1 MAKNNAFSE
10 FVSEVTFSHFTAEKL
25 KNLLVPVPP
34 LSLQEKFELIYKKF
48 NELLNDKYNNDE
60 LSFILLSNSI
70 NDNMFKQSLFK
81 DKH

>member
-1 MAKNNAFSE
+1 MAKNNTFSE
-10 FVSEVTFSHFTAEKL
+10 FVSEVTFSHLTAEKL